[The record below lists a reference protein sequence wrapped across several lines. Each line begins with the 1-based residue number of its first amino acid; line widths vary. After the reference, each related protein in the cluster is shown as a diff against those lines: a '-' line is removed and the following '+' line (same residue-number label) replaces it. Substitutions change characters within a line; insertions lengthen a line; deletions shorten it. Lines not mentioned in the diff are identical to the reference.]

1 MELLTT
7 ITTHIAQVGI
17 ELLDIVAMGILLYGS
32 GKSVWMMIRHWPH
45 VTLSLTRFMNIALII
60 MLCAEIIRLVLVR
73 TPLELAIVAGMVALA
88 FYMMLRKL
96 GLCRPIYMSSSTLN
110 LEFSFEHQIENFAEK
125 VRVLVSEDMDWCTDH
140 LMTRTYMKP
149 AHPIYAFPRG
159 SPGLSPRL
167 KPWAP
172 PRKIRAGN
180 FTFICIYISK
190 RVWE

>member
-73 TPLELAIVAGMVALA
+73 TPLELAIVAGMVALHGA
-88 FYMMLRKL
+88 
-96 GLCRPIYMSSSTLN
+96 I
-110 LEFSFEHQIENFAEK
+110 SF
-125 VRVLVSEDMDWCTDH
+125 L
-140 LMTRTYMKP
+140 
-149 AHPIYAFPRG
+149 
-159 SPGLSPRL
+159 
-167 KPWAP
+167 
-172 PRKIRAGN
+172 
-180 FTFICIYISK
+180 IS
-190 RVWE
+190 WEVNREQSQQNIHKET

>member
-73 TPLELAIVAGMVALA
+73 TPLELAIVAGMVALHGA
-88 FYMMLRKL
+88 
-96 GLCRPIYMSSSTLN
+96 I
-110 LEFSFEHQIENFAEK
+110 SFLISWEVNREQSHDK
-125 VRVLVSEDMDWCTDH
+125 D
-140 LMTRTYMKP
+140 
-149 AHPIYAFPRG
+149 RG
-159 SPGLSPRL
+159 SAEEAEQDVLL
-167 KPWAP
+167 
-172 PRKIRAGN
+172 
-180 FTFICIYISK
+180 
-190 RVWE
+190 